1 MRAAAVCFARE
12 AARAG
17 GIRSTVSEA
26 IQVQVNGERKE
37 LRAGLSVRE
46 LLDQLGL
53 NPGRVAIEYNL
64 EILPKAKWDET
75 RIAGGDRFEIV
86 QFVGGG

>member
-1 MRAAAVCFARE
+1 MNVADP
-12 AARAG
+12 
-17 GIRSTVSEA
+17 
-26 IQVQVNGERKE
+26 IQVQVNGERKS
-37 LRAGLSVRE
+37 LRAGMTVRE

-53 NPGRVAIEYNL
+53 HPGRVAVEYNL

-75 RIAGGDRFEIV
+75 RVAAGDRFEIV

>member
-1 MRAAAVCFARE
+1 MRAVAVCFAGE

-17 GIRSTVSEA
+17 GITMNLAES

-37 LRAGLSVRE
+37 LRAGMSVHE
-46 LLDQLGL
+46 VLEHLGL

-64 EILPKAKWDET
+64 EILPKAKWEET
-75 RIAGGDRFEIV
+75 RIASGDRFEIV